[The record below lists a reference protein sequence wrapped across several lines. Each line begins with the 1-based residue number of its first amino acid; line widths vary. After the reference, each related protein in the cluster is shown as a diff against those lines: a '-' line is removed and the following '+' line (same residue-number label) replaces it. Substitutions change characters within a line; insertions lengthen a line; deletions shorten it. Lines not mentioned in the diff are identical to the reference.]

1 MKVLDEL
8 NYRQWQKRNTEAF
21 GKLPTKQKYEARQ
34 KGYFNAGWKKVEN
47 SWEILNSFDK
57 LITIFDA
64 KLKKGNVSGAI
75 EQCILEAEQ
84 AQEIAQQAIRDLNDN
99 QNILTKVAKATL
111 NKYQLL

>member
-1 MKVLDEL
+1 MKVLDKF

-21 GKLPTKQKYEARQ
+21 GKLSVKHKHEARQ
-34 KGYFNAGWKKVEN
+34 KEYFNKGWKKVEN
-47 SWEILNSFDK
+47 SWKILKAFDK
-57 LITIFDA
+57 VTTMFDA
-64 KLKKGNVSGAI
+64 NLKQGNVSGAI
-75 EQCILEAEQ
+75 GQSILEAEQ

>member
-21 GKLPTKQKYEARQ
+21 VKLSVKQKYDARQ
-34 KGYFNAGWKKVEN
+34 KGYLNTGWEKVKN
-47 SWEILNSFDK
+47 SWKIINLDK
-57 LITIFDA
+57 VTTIFDA
-64 KLKKGNVSGAI
+64 KLKQGNISDAI
-75 EQCILEAEQ
+75 GQSILEAEQ

-99 QNILTKVAKATL
+99 QNILTRVAKATL

>member
-21 GKLPTKQKYEARQ
+21 GKLSTKRKHEARQ
-34 KGYFNAGWKKVEN
+34 KGYLNTGWEKVKN
-47 SWEILNSFDK
+47 SWTIVDSFVEV
-57 LITIFDA
+57 ITIFDA

-75 EQCILEAEQ
+75 DQCILEAEQ

-99 QNILTKVAKATL
+99 QNLLTGIAKATL
-111 NKYQLL
+111 KKYQVL